1 MKNCDRRRQS
11 VLNMLRKTKKL
22 TVEEA
27 MQAFGVSEST
37 VRRLFAQLEAEG
49 EVIRAYGGICF
60 TGLSDGARSYMF
72 DLVQLENADEKNAIG
87 KAAMQL
93 IRNGDII
100 YLDSGTTV
108 MSLGAAMAEVF
119 RDAAAVGAS
128 AETAAEA
135 RLLSLMRIVL
145 YVVVRDHCL
154 VRYGENLRDGGDNFY
169 SRVVKRRTCLA
180 AEPRI
185 GHDAVHL
192 GKRSIAHNGGASVF

>member
-60 TGLSDGARSYMF
+60 TGRSDGARSYMF

-108 MSLGAAMAEVF
+108 MSLGAAMA
-119 RDAAAVGAS
+119 RCS
-128 AETAAEA
+128 AMRLPWA
-135 RLLSLMRIVL
+135 RLPKRQRRQGCFPHVQCSLTRSSISIS
-145 YVVVRDHCL
+145 
-154 VRYGENLRDGGDNFY
+154 
-169 SRVVKRRTCLA
+169 SRNT
-180 AEPRI
+180 
-185 GHDAVHL
+185 
-192 GKRSIAHNGGASVF
+192 